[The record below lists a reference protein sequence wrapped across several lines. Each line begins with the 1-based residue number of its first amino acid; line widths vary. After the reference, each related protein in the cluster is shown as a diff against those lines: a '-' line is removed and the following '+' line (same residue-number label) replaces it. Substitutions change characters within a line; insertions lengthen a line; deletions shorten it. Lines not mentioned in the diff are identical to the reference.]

1 MSNRNISNLVKEI
14 VFAIKSQN
22 SQALSNIFSA
32 DPNYTPSTQS
42 CLSRYE
48 ILHVNNSLKDPWNQM
63 LLSHFEVL
71 QALSIFDYE
80 KAYDFHSKT
89 IISFLKIF
97 VKQKRWALPF
107 MYSLNFDM
115 IKLSKLADLR
125 LISQGKDP
133 AIQMKAAWI
142 ANKLF
147 SACITDSV
155 SPELESRKWE
165 KVREL
170 VLRKFFRRIYLIL
183 GSTRIHINYF
193 KAALDSVNYSAGNVD
208 PMEVH
213 CIISNMISK
222 NFIKG
227 YLSES
232 HNTLVLSKA
241 DPFPSLFKRTSS
253 LSPLLLQK

>member
-155 SPELESRKWE
+155 SPELESRKWGTY
-165 KVREL
+165 KTASIL
-170 VLRKFFRRIYLIL
+170 FKLYFSL
-183 GSTRIHINYF
+183 GSFHLCKNIIRAIDASPLPNFQLFSSADRAESHLSYAASKLPF
-193 KAALDSVNYSAGNVD
+193 KY
-208 PMEVH
+208 
-213 CIISNMISK
+213 SK
-222 NFIKG
+222 NLQYMPLFI
-227 YLSES
+227 
-232 HNTLVLSKA
+232 
-241 DPFPSLFKRTSS
+241 
-253 LSPLLLQK
+253 